1 MTKIMLLLTIN
12 IWNGCVG
19 YYEYIVLDIKNR
31 LYNINSL
38 FSECLN

>member
-1 MTKIMLLLTIN
+1 MRR
-12 IWNGCVG
+12 

-38 FSECLN
+38 FSEYLN